1 MASLIAD
8 SVKKAASLLGIN
20 WENELAAAV
29 LDVMKDSGIDV
40 DAWRNSFYEYRFPKS
55 MTATT
60 MAMQIRN
67 LEQEVKMLR
76 SEAYVKGFD
85 RAKRTLA
92 SFDLEFINGRTMLKP
107 KTRLAE
113 IIIANTKGDLKLSGI
128 PHAEFEQTLVE
139 LEEKKSEIEKLKQ
152 KNDELQVESEKEVF
166 NLKIKMMEL
175 KDQLKTT
182 EKELE
187 DMKIHNNT
195 LEHDLEQNA
204 IHYEEQIHDLLAQV
218 VKLKDESQLQKEIVI
233 LEKRL
238 SDVDNAMA
246 EAIENAEKKIKA
258 NYDVRIRD
266 LERRGRELQ
275 SSLRALHEEHEDLM
289 DQLDFQEMEND
300 RLKRLLEGL
309 ANRAGLLLEEVDVSD
324 EEGYDTSDAEDSDDE
339 ERFDIVEHLINERDE
354 NAGGFSLAPQEYD
367 QIRVRFFDNDDGEA
381 DHIVEMFDL

>member
-20 WENELAAAV
+20 WEDELAAAV
-29 LDVMKDSGIDV
+29 LDVMKDNGVDV
-40 DAWRNSFYEYRFPKS
+40 DAWRDCFYEHRFPRS

-60 MAMQIRN
+60 MAIQIKN

-76 SEAYVKGFD
+76 SEAYIKGFD
-85 RAKRTLA
+85 RTKRTLA
-92 SFDLEFINGRTMLKP
+92 SFDLEFVNGRTTLKP

-128 PHAEFEQTLVE
+128 PHAEFEQTLIE
-139 LEEKKSEIEKLKQ
+139 LEEKKSEVEKMKEEIEKMKAEHERESLSLK
-152 KNDELQVESEKEVF
+152 V
-166 NLKIKMMEL
+166 KMMGI
-175 KDQLKTT
+175 KDQLKET

-187 DMKIHNNT
+187 STKIHSNT

-204 IHYEEQIHDLLAQV
+204 IHYEEQIHDLLAEV
-218 VKLKDESQLQKEIVI
+218 VKLRDESQLQKEIVI

-238 SDVDNAMA
+238 NDVDNAMA
-246 EAIENAEKKIKA
+246 ETIENAEKKIKA
-258 NYDVRIRD
+258 NYEVRIRD

-339 ERFDIVEHLINERDE
+339 ERFDIVEHLINEREE

-367 QIRVRFFDNDDGEA
+367 QIRVRFFDNDDGQA
-381 DHIVEMFDL
+381 DHIVQMFDL